1 MSINIDNYS
10 VETVETTEGF
20 LCSVN
25 LPEEWGGTGIP
36 SEYEKG
42 ALLNTLVFIRDL
54 PNPDEYNELL
64 CSLEEAKL
72 IDTEDVE
79 ALQF

>member
-1 MSINIDNYS
+1 MSINNYS
-10 VETVETTEGF
+10 IETVETTEGF

-72 IDTEDVE
+72 IDAEDVE
-79 ALQF
+79 ALRF